1 MLKRIL
7 TPSYLKNSL
16 QILVRYLRNP
26 IHGIQDLPDWSWPEI
41 LFHIAAVTSATGFA
55 SGLVQ
60 TSVAST
66 VYGLV
71 MIPIIS
77 VILILIGAGFFYY
90 FFQIFAGQ
98 SLSMRRMVT
107 VIFFANIPFF
117 IFQIASEFFPP
128 ISLIGLAFTGF
139 ILIAGLTSQFH
150 LPRRLV
156 ARSVILIYF
165 LFMLVWAWSRLDA
178 IRFEKSMNESLRA
191 PPVQLGE

>member
-1 MLKRIL
+1 MLKRML
-7 TPSYLKNSL
+7 TPSYLQNSL
-16 QILVRYLRNP
+16 RILIGYLRNP
-26 IHGIQDLPDWSWPEI
+26 IQGIQSLPDWSWPEL
-41 LFHIAAVTSATGFA
+41 LFHIAAFTAATGFV

-60 TSVAST
+60 TSFTST
-66 VYGLV
+66 LYGLI

-90 FFQIFAGQ
+90 FFQIFAGR
-98 SLSMRRMVT
+98 SLSVRKMVT
-107 VIFFANIPFF
+107 LIFFANIPFF

-139 ILIAGLTSQFH
+139 ILIAGLTTQFD

-156 ARSVILIYF
+156 ARSVILIYA
-165 LFMLVWAWSRLDA
+165 LFMVVWVWSRLDA

-191 PPVQLGE
+191 PPVYLGD